1 MILEFIKDYGAV
13 ISVVVGAI
21 AIYKQ
26 LSSQNSA
33 HRIQTE
39 AWRKEHKEDLLTWRK
54 EHREDMR
61 RRDAE
66 VNTALQT
73 LAAFAVR
80 LDNLEKKKD

>member
-13 ISVVVGAI
+13 ISVTVGAI
-21 AIYKQ
+21 AIYRQ
-26 LSSQNSA
+26 LSSQNKA
-33 HRIQTE
+33 HREETAQ
-39 AWRKEHKEDLLTWRK
+39 WRK
-54 EHREDMR
+54 EHREDMQ